1 VPSGLAD
8 GLALKE
14 SRYAG
19 IPAIRPL
26 GPWSQSGSPIA
37 LGLYASA
44 IRLWVIIGTAQYTK
58 RKISVT
64 GCALGRKMQRW
75 GERYPPDVATDYTP
89 REVAR
94 LLADERV
101 QLIDVRQRHEHDAGR
116 IAGGRLIELSE
127 LSAAADSI
135 DRERPVVFYCRSG
148 GRSAMATEAFVQ
160 AGFDAHN
167 MTGGML
173 EWHAAGLP
181 MEPADGFVAEP

>member
-14 SRYAG
+14 LRYAG
-19 IPAIRPL
+19 TPAIRPWGR
-26 GPWSQSGSPIA
+26 GPNRVPRSLW
-37 LGLYASA
+37 LLDASA
-44 IRLWVIIGTAQYTK
+44 IRLWVIIGTPPYMMS
-58 RKISVT
+58 KISVT
-64 GCALGRKMQRW
+64 VGALGRKMQRCP
-75 GERYPPDVATDYTP
+75 ERYPRRVASDYTP
-89 REVAR
+89 REVAE
-94 LLADERV
+94 LLRDERV
-101 QLIDVRQRHEHDAGR
+101 QLIDVRQPHEHEAGR

-135 DRERPVVFYCRSG
+135 DRDRPVVFYCRSG

-173 EWHAAGLP
+173 EWQSDGLP